1 MKKTAII
8 ISAVVFSL
16 MAGSAFFLFFTAPE
30 DEITVTVNVDAKEV
44 VLGKDPFSSQ
54 NARS

>member
-8 ISAVVFSL
+8 ISAVVFCL
-16 MAGSAFFLFFTAPE
+16 MAGSTFFLFFTTPE
-30 DEITVTVNVDAKEV
+30 DEITITVNVDAKEV